1 MKILKWFGK
10 RIKPGSEHGVS
21 LVEAAVAV
29 FLLGGGVLTMVMS
42 MSSGAI
48 AVNTDDQEVTA
59 QGLARTQ
66 LEYVKEYPFDVD
78 ALTYPAVDVPEGYA
92 INVSVAAVPDTNE
105 NIQKITAT
113 VTRGGSTVLALQDYK
128 VNR

>member
-1 MKILKWFGK
+1 MNIRKWINQK
-10 RIKPGSEHGVS
+10 VKPGSERGIS

-42 MSSGAI
+42 MSGGAL

-66 LEYVKEYPFDVD
+66 LEYVKEYPFDAAAV
-78 ALTYPAVDVPEGYA
+78 TYPAVAAPAGYT

-105 NIQKITAT
+105 DIQKITAT
-113 VTRGGSTVLALQDYK
+113 VLREGKTVLFLQDYK

>member
-1 MKILKWFGK
+1 MKIFKWFHK
-10 RIKPGSEHGVS
+10 RIKSGSERGIS

-42 MSSGAI
+42 MSGGAL

-59 QGLARTQ
+59 QALARTQ
-66 LEYVKEYPFDVD
+66 LEYVKEYPFVVN
-78 ALTYPAVDVPEGYA
+78 ALTYPAVDVPAGYTV
-92 INVSVAAVPDTNE
+92 NVSVAAVPDTNE

-113 VTRGGSTVLALQDYK
+113 IIRDGSTVLALQDYK